1 MERILTCFT
10 LWECEK
16 LLSSFESVNF
26 SVFTWQELQSV
37 RGQLASEQSRCFKL
51 EVHAQSLECLCPFS
65 SQSFNLLLH
74 YFVIRS
80 CFCQRKT
87 VSKVTRELSLFAQY
101 YKECFNSYI

>member
-1 MERILTCFT
+1 MKTRFY
-10 LWECEK
+10 WHRN
-16 LLSSFESVNF
+16 LLSLLIVIMSTF

-65 SQSFNLLLH
+65 SQSFNLLLY

-87 VSKVTRELSLFAQY
+87 VSKVTRELSLFVQL
-101 YKECFNSYI
+101 YIEL